1 MADIVT
7 IIAKELKEYWKARGN
22 LRSRLISFMPLFII
36 FGLYFPLQ
44 QREMWMEAPFVPAM
58 YFMWLPFILAGGTAA
73 DSFAGE
79 RERHTLETLLATRL
93 SDRDIFL
100 GKVLA
105 TVIYSLGVTWA
116 CATLAWITL
125 NVTRDGGPFF
135 WFGASALA
143 LIIIGGLLVSLLMTA
158 IGVLASLRAAS
169 VRAAAQWFSVITLV
183 LFIGGPLLLRALPGS
198 IQEAIAETLATANLT
213 VIGLGAALGVLALD
227 VGLLATGIAR
237 FQRTRLILEE

>member
-1 MADIVT
+1 MNDILTIVT
-7 IIAKELKEYWKARGN
+7 KELKEFWKARGS
-22 LRSRLISFMPLFII
+22 LRARVLSFLPLLVI
-36 FGLYFPLQ
+36 FGIYFPLQ
-44 QREMWMEAPFVPAM
+44 QREMWMEAPFVPGF
-58 YFMWLPFILAGGTAA
+58 YFMWLPFVLAGGITA

-105 TVIYSLGVTWA
+105 IVIYSLSVTWA
-116 CATLAWITL
+116 AAGLAWITL
-125 NVTRDGGPFF
+125 NVTRDGGPYF
-135 WFGASALA
+135 WYGAAGLA
-143 LIIIGGLLVSLLMTA
+143 LIVGGGLLVSLLMTA

-183 LFIGGPLLLRALPGS
+183 VFIGGPLLLQALPAS
-198 IQEAIAETLATANLT
+198 VMQPIVRRLETANLT
-213 VIGLGAALGVLALD
+213 VVGLAAALLVLALD
-227 VGLLATGIAR
+227 VALLAVGIAR

>member
-7 IIAKELKEYWKARGN
+7 IIAKELKEYWKARGS
-22 LRSRLISFMPLFII
+22 LRARLISFLPLLII
-36 FGLYFPLQ
+36 FGIYFPLQ
-44 QREMWMEAPFVPAM
+44 QREMWAEAPFVPGM
-58 YFMWLPFILAGGTAA
+58 YFMWLPFVLAGGTAA

-105 TVIYSLGVTWA
+105 VTIYSLGVTWA
-116 CATLAWITL
+116 AAVLALITL
-125 NVTRDGGPFF
+125 NVTRGGGPFYM
-135 WFGASALA
+135 FGASALA
-143 LIIIGGLLVSLLMTA
+143 LIVVGGLLFGLLMTA

-169 VRAAAQWFSVITLV
+169 VRAAAQWFSVMTLV
-183 LFIGGPLLLRALPGS
+183 LFIGGPLVLQALPAPIRDAIGRAL
-198 IQEAIAETLATANLT
+198 ETANLT
-213 VIGLGAALGVLALD
+213 AVGIAAALAVLAVD
-227 VGLLATGIAR
+227 VALLAVGIAR